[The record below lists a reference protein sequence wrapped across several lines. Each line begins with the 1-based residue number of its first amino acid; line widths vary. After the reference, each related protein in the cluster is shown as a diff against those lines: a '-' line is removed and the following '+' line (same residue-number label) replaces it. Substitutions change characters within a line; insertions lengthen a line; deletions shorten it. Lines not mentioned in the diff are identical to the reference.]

1 MNTYNSKLI
10 LTSNYLVF
18 LGKRK
23 KEKKKKKWLGCPKEN
38 FEIMYGTFIT
48 RLNVD

>member
-1 MNTYNSKLI
+1 MNTYNSKII

-18 LGKRK
+18 LGAKKKSGWAARK
-23 KEKKKKKWLGCPKEN
+23 KKI
-38 FEIMYGTFIT
+38 EIMYGTFIT